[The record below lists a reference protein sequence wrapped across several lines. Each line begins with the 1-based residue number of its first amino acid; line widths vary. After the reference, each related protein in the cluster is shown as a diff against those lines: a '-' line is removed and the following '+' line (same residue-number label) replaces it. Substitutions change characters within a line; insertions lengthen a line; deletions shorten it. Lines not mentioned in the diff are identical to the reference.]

1 MTNQKP
7 PAATLISGN
16 SEESLLVVA
25 QKHIVTWLCLENQ
38 EQNCSCKSC
47 DQIRR
52 NCSYQARFF
61 EPGAQYLVQEIE
73 EVRNR
78 LSLLLS
84 GTPYYFFVFTK
95 SERLS
100 QATGNRLLKS
110 IEEPPPGY
118 HFIFLTTNV
127 DEILPTIRSRCT
139 HITSSANTPK
149 KENPIVSAFLS
160 EIRLS
165 TLFEFEK
172 ILSEQKPDPAQSR
185 FLISELLKIFIE
197 REAELIKLEN
207 RKGLEK
213 IEPVLELFKTAV
225 EMPPPQGS
233 SDLFWKQLFLSFTLL
248 K

>member
-1 MTNQKP
+1 MTRPKP
-7 PAATLISGN
+7 STATLISGN
-16 SEESLLVVA
+16 NEEALLVAA
-25 QKHIVTWLCLENQ
+25 QKYIATWLCIGNKEP
-38 EQNCSCKSC
+38 CDCKSC
-47 DQIRR
+47 DQVRR
-52 NCSYQARFF
+52 NCSYQARFL

-110 IEEPPPGY
+110 IEEPPSGY
-118 HFIFLTTNV
+118 HFIFLTTNI

-139 HITSSANTPK
+139 TITCSSESSR
-149 KENPIVSAFLS
+149 KENPVVSAFLS

-165 TLFEFEK
+165 TLAEFEK
-172 ILSEQKPDPAQSR
+172 ILSEAKPDPAESR
-185 FLISELLKIFIE
+185 FLLSDLLKIFLQ
-197 REAELIKLEN
+197 RETELIKLGN
-207 RKGLEK
+207 AQALEK
-213 IEPVLELFKTAV
+213 IEPILELFKKALNT
-225 EMPPPQGS
+225 PPPQGS
-233 SDLFWKQLFLSFTLL
+233 SDLFWKQLFLSFTIL